1 MWRNQDVPAKYFPV
15 ALHHRGVSKPI
26 SHYNLLAFN
35 RLPARPKSGQ
45 KNLSVKQNRTCNSSV
60 TRDFLLSLINPLIAL
75 SKHYSHLFNR
85 EKFGF
90 NRGIHKINSYA
101 PQPPFFVLH
110 SRTPKT
116 TTYIPINF
124 STKRI

>member
-1 MWRNQDVPAKYFPV
+1 
-15 ALHHRGVSKPI
+15 
-26 SHYNLLAFN
+26 
-35 RLPARPKSGQ
+35 
-45 KNLSVKQNRTCNSSV
+45 
-60 TRDFLLSLINPLIAL
+60 LINPLITL

-110 SRTPKT
+110 SRTPKPPH
-116 TTYIPINF
+116 TYLLIFPRKEFNDL
-124 STKRI
+124 